1 MTIVVCIV
9 VISARVKAS
18 AFEFK
23 HHTNEELATIL
34 DDVHYRCPNIT
45 RVYTLSENSVA
56 GNPLLLIEFSD
67 KPGYHE
73 LRKFHTHHCFP
84 YQSLR
89 LLF

>member
-1 MTIVVCIV
+1 MTIVLCTVL
-9 VISARVKAS
+9 ISPLVQG

-34 DDVHYRCPNIT
+34 DDVHFRCPNIT

-73 LRKFHTHHCFP
+73 IRKF
-84 YQSLR
+84 
-89 LLF
+89 